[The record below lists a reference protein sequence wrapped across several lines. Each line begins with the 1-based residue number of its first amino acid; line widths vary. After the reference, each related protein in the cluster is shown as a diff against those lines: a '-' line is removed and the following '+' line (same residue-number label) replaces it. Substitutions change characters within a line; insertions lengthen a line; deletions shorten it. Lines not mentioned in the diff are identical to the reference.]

1 MAALREETRHGFAMT
16 VGARR
21 AVDVTGAE
29 RRLKTVLRVT
39 AGVLLALTIAV
50 AIGTIAPALREPPW
64 IGSAVA
70 AGVLLIQVALYAAGE
85 PRRRR
90 GLVWALVATLTLAAA
105 VQAAY
110 AVAGKPQAALLI
122 VVAAVEA
129 AMALAVTVAARAA
142 GRHDAEPRGHWPN
155 DANAGLVPVLLVLGG
170 LFAAEAAGVLLVDEQ
185 PLLTAHAAAAAF
197 GIAVVCLYSVADLR
211 ERLPL
216 VSIPA
221 VALLAGA
228 LAQLALALPLA
239 GHDQG
244 LLLASAGEALAVAV
258 LLLVLRRAAAR
269 ARLHPEFL
277 GATEY
282 RTLMALADVIVQ
294 GPEEAVPPADIA
306 RNVDGYFS
314 RIRAKRRWVQRAGLV
329 AMQLHP
335 LFSLK
340 APFSELDEE
349 SRLEHLK
356 TRFGS
361 DVLAKRGPD
370 QIRRFVQ
377 AIIRVANQ
385 LAYVGYYGDP
395 RSFPTIGYER
405 VEDRARFKALDREGK
420 VPHPGPHPLV
430 VTKGEAVEATKLD
443 AEVCIIGSGAAG
455 ALLAHRLAEAGRSV
469 VVLERG
475 QYVEPREMNSDE
487 VDMIGR
493 LYGDGVFQ
501 QTEDF
506 RFTVL
511 QGSCVGGSTVVNN
524 AVSIPTPAHVLERW
538 NDSFGAGLELDAY
551 ADAGERVK
559 KFLRIQSQDGIQ
571 LNPSA
576 PRFLDGATAH
586 GDGRLAVSVVNANID
601 GCLGCG
607 YCNIGCRFGHKLS
620 MLETALPWAQKRFG
634 ADKVRIFA
642 DCEVRK
648 IVTDGGRAREVRA
661 KLPDGR
667 TLTVSA
673 EKVVVAAG
681 TIASSYLLLQ
691 SGIGKELPVGRH
703 VCFNMG
709 APLTAEFDD
718 DMDAF
723 DGLQISHVA
732 VPPPERGWV
741 FETWWNPPVSQA
753 LNMPGWFETHYEN
766 MRRYRKLMAVG
777 ALVGTER
784 NAWIGKAL
792 TGGPSINYTPTGGD
806 MRKLADGLTELGQ
819 ILFAGGAKSLMLNG
833 WDFWRFTSP
842 AALSELPSIL
852 RDPSLV
858 TLGTGHPQGGNALGD
873 VVGPDFRV
881 HGYENVYVCD
891 ASVFPSSLTV
901 NPQLTVMSLAEYAA
915 PHIANGHP

>member
-1 MAALREETRHGFAMT
+1 MT
-16 VGARR
+16 VGAAR
-21 AVDVTGAE
+21 AVGVTDAE
-29 RRLKTVLRVT
+29 RRLKTLLRAVAGLLLVLTV
-39 AGVLLALTIAV
+39 AA
-50 AIGTIAPALREPPW
+50 AIGTIASALREPPW

-70 AGVLLIQVALYAAGE
+70 CGVLLVQVALYAAGE

-90 GLVWALVATLTLAAA
+90 GLVWVLVATLAFAAA
-105 VQAAY
+105 VQVAY
-110 AVAGKPQAALLI
+110 VIAGEGPTALLI
-122 VVAAVEA
+122 VAAAIEA
-129 AMALAVTVAARAA
+129 AMALAVTLAARAA
-142 GRHDAEPRGHWPN
+142 GRRDAEPRGHWPSE
-155 DANAGLVPVLLVLGG
+155 ANAGLVPVLLILGG
-170 LFAAEAAGVLLVDEQ
+170 LSAAEAAGILIADQQ
-185 PLLTAHAAAAAF
+185 PFLTAHGAAAAF
-197 GIAVVCLYSVADLR
+197 GIAQVALYSVAELR
-211 ERLPL
+211 GRLPL

-228 LAQLALALPLA
+228 LFQAALALPLA
-239 GHDQG
+239 THDRG
-244 LLLASAGEALAVAV
+244 TLLASIGVAVATAA

-269 ARLHPEFL
+269 ARLHPKFL

-306 RNVDGYFS
+306 RNVDDYFS
-314 RIRAKRRWVQRAGLV
+314 NIRAKRRWVQRAGLV

-335 LFSLK
+335 LLSLK

-349 SRLEHLK
+349 SRLDHLK
-356 TRFGS
+356 THFGS

-405 VEDRARFKALDREGK
+405 FEDRARYRVLDAQGK
-420 VPHPGPHPLV
+420 IPRRGPHPLK
-430 VTKGEAVEATKLD
+430 VTKGADVEETSVA
-443 AEVCIIGSGAAG
+443 AEVCIVGSGAAG
-455 ALLAHRLAEAGRSV
+455 AVLAYRLAEAGRSV

-524 AVSIPTPAHVLERW
+524 AVSIPTPAHVLDRW
-538 NDSFGAGLELDAY
+538 NGELGAGLDLGEY
-551 ADAGERVK
+551 AAAEARIRT
-559 KFLRIQSQDGIQ
+559 FLRIREQDGVQ

-576 PRFLDGATAH
+576 GRFVDGAVAH

-634 ADKVRIFA
+634 EDRVRIFS
-642 DCEVRK
+642 DCEVGK
-648 IVTDGGRAREVRA
+648 IEVRDNRARAVKA
-661 KLPDGR
+661 KLADGR
-667 TLTVSA
+667 TLTVTA
-673 EKVVVAAG
+673 DKVVVAAG
-681 TIASSYLLLQ
+681 TIASSYLLMQ

-703 VCFNMG
+703 VSFNMG

-718 DMDAF
+718 DLDAF

-753 LNMPGWFETHYEN
+753 LNMPGWFETHYAN

-784 NAWIGKAL
+784 NAWIGKAF
-792 TGGPSINYTPTGGD
+792 TGGPAINYTPTGGD

-819 ILFAGGAKSLMLNG
+819 ILFAGGAKALMLNG
-833 WDFWRFTSP
+833 WDYWRFTSP
-842 AALSELPSIL
+842 SALAELPSIL

-873 VVGPDFRV
+873 VLDEDFRV
-881 HGYENVYVCD
+881 RGYENVYVCD

-915 PHIANGHP
+915 PMIADT

>member
-1 MAALREETRHGFAMT
+1 
-16 VGARR
+16 
-21 AVDVTGAE
+21 
-29 RRLKTVLRVT
+29 
-39 AGVLLALTIAV
+39 
-50 AIGTIAPALREPPW
+50 
-64 IGSAVA
+64 
-70 AGVLLIQVALYAAGE
+70 
-85 PRRRR
+85 
-90 GLVWALVATLTLAAA
+90 VWVLVATLAFAAA

-110 AVAGKPQAALLI
+110 VIAGKPQTALLI
-122 VVAAVEA
+122 AVAAVEA
-129 AMALAVTVAARAA
+129 AAALAVTVAARAA
-142 GRHDAEPRGHWPN
+142 GRRHAEARGHWPEE
-155 DANAGLVPVLLVLGG
+155 ANAGLLPVLLVLAG
-170 LFAAEAAGVLLVDEQ
+170 LSAAEAAGILLADQQ

-197 GIAVVCLYSVADLR
+197 GIALIALYSAAGLR

-221 VALLAGA
+221 VALIAGA
-228 LAQLALALPLA
+228 FAQAAIALPLA
-239 GHDQG
+239 THDRG
-244 LLLASAGEALAVAV
+244 ILLASIGAALAVAA
-258 LLLVLRRAAAR
+258 LLLILRRAAAR
-269 ARLHPEFL
+269 ARLHPVFL

-335 LFSLK
+335 LLTLK

-356 TRFGS
+356 THFGS
-361 DVLAKRGPD
+361 EVLAKRGPD

-385 LAYVGYYGDP
+385 LAFVGYYGDP

-405 VEDRARFKALDREGK
+405 FEDRARYKLLDREGK
-420 VPHPGPHPLV
+420 IPRPGRHPLA
-430 VTKGEAVEATKLD
+430 VTKGEDVGETSIA
-443 AEVCIIGSGAAG
+443 AEICIVGSGAAG
-455 ALLAHRLAEAGRSV
+455 ALLAYRLAEAGHSV

-524 AVSIPTPAHVLERW
+524 AVSIPTPEHVLGHW
-538 NDSFGAGLELDAY
+538 NTALGAGLDLGAY
-551 ADAGERVK
+551 AEAAARVRT
-559 KFLRIQSQDGIQ
+559 FMHIRAQDDGVQ

-576 PRFLDGATAH
+576 PKFLDGATRHA
-586 GDGRLAVSVVNANID
+586 DGQLAVSVVNANID
-601 GCLGCG
+601 SCLGCG

-620 MLETALPWAQKRFG
+620 MLETALPWAQNRFG

-648 IVTDGGRAREVRA
+648 IETRDGRARAVKA
-661 KLPDGR
+661 NLPDGR
-667 TLTVSA
+667 TLTVTA
-673 EKVVVAAG
+673 EKVVVSAG

-703 VCFNMG
+703 VSFNMG
-709 APLTAEFDD
+709 APLTAEFED

-819 ILFAGGAKSLMLNG
+819 ILFAGGAKALMLNG
-833 WDFWRFTSP
+833 WDYWRFTSP
-842 AALSELPSIL
+842 SALAELPSIM

-873 VVGPDFRV
+873 VIGPDFRV

-915 PHIANGHP
+915 PHIADT